1 MVAYPLIS
9 VIILNY
15 NGKGFLEDCVVS
27 VLKSDYP
34 NFEAI
39 LVDNGSS
46 DDSVAIVEKEFSQDN
61 RLKIIRNSQNLMFA
75 GGNNTGILRA
85 KGELI
90 VILNN
95 DTVVE
100 SNWLKEIAEAMQDER
115 IAAAQTKMLV
125 YGSSP
130 AILDYTVNTMDRYG
144 FCNSIGRGTID
155 RGQYDG
161 TGEIF
166 YAAGAALVLRKR
178 VLGEVGLFDEKFG
191 AHWEDVDLCWRI
203 RLKGYKICFI
213 PKAVVYHKG
222 SITMTRF
229 AKKTAVSWYVRKNR
243 IAGLIKNYSTAN
255 LIMNLPILIL
265 IYFLLFMWELIS
277 VRDTGYAISFPMA
290 ILWNI
295 ENLPYLLKERKRIQK
310 QIRIVSDKDISVFF
324 AKRPVFMEFLNKILK
339 G

>member
-15 NGKGFLEDCVVS
+15 NGKGFLEECIDS

-34 NFEAI
+34 NFEVI
-39 LVDNGSS
+39 LVDNASS
-46 DDSVAIVEKEFSQDN
+46 DDSIGVIEKAFVQDN
-61 RLKIIRNSQNLMFA
+61 RLKIIRNNQNLMFT
-75 GGNNTGILRA
+75 GGNNVGILQA

-90 VILNN
+90 IVLNN

-100 SNWLKEIAEAMQDER
+100 KNWLKEISKAMQDER
-115 IAAAQTKMLV
+115 IAASQPKMLI

-130 AILDYTVNTMDRYG
+130 PILDYTVNTMDRYG
-144 FCNSIGRGTID
+144 FCNGIGRGTID

-161 TGEIF
+161 TDEIF
-166 YAAGAALVLRKR
+166 YAAGAALVLRKK
-178 VLGEVGLFDEKFG
+178 VLDEVGIFDEKFG

-222 SITMTRF
+222 SLTMTRF
-229 AKKTAVSWYVRKNR
+229 AKKNAVSWYVRKNR
-243 IAGLIKNYSTAN
+243 IAGLIKNYNTAN
-255 LIMNLPILIL
+255 LIMNLPVLLLIQ
-265 IYFLLFMWELIS
+265 FLLFLWEL
-277 VRDTGYAISFPMA
+277 VCAKDTALAISSPMA
-290 ILWNI
+290 ILSNI
-295 ENLPYLLKERKRIQK
+295 RNLRHLLKERRRIQK
-310 QIRIVSDKDISVFF
+310 HVRKVSDKNISVFF
-324 AKRPVFMEFLNKILK
+324 TKRPVFLEFLNRTLK

>member
-1 MVAYPLIS
+1 M
-9 VIILNY
+9 
-15 NGKGFLEDCVVS
+15 
-27 VLKSDYP
+27 
-34 NFEAI
+34 
-39 LVDNGSS
+39 DNASS
-46 DDSVAIVEKEFSQDN
+46 DDSIAIIERDFGQDN

-75 GGNNTGILRA
+75 GGNNTGILQA

-95 DTVVE
+95 DTIVE
-100 SNWLKEIAEAMQDER
+100 NSWLKEIAETMHDER

-144 FCNSIGRGTID
+144 FCNSIGRGAID

-166 YAAGAALVLRKR
+166 YGAGAALVLRKR
-178 VLGEVGLFDEKFG
+178 ILEEVGLFDEKFG

-255 LIMNLPILIL
+255 LIISLPALIL
-265 IYFLLFMWELIS
+265 IYFLLFLWELIS
-277 VRDTGYAISFPMA
+277 VRDTGYAINFPMA